1 MKTNPFAKRF
11 TKKLKSNTGASILL
25 ALMFFLVCFFVASV
39 VMASAS
45 VNASRALAQKEEQRS
60 YFAIQSAENLIK
72 DMFGQINGAN
82 RYKRDESHPEGN
94 RVTVTTEVDGVTY
107 SAYAL
112 GGFHFRD
119 EKITYSMCDCATKH
133 NYYGLWT
140 SVGAESTDPVVVVKG
155 NKGVINFNPHATES
169 DTNVASYGINCI
181 GDNSRVFLKS
191 ELEEVSMYAMSK
203 WLYDEG
209 THSLNLPSIGPGKAR
224 DFNNAFQAL
233 YVDKTK
239 TFKDLVY
246 EFDIQPEDGLH
257 AKNLPTVHVKMTT
270 DEKANLTF
278 RLTVESKYAST
289 YSGTLIA
296 HSSFESLTPP
306 GYDSSAS
313 EETIKIAGENH
324 YHKYRAMVLDT
335 YLTWYTDDIE
345 IVKGLKPEDTSNAD
359 SSTPMGDIT

>member
-1 MKTNPFAKRF
+1 MKNNVF

-25 ALMFFLVCFFVASV
+25 ALMFFLICFFVASV

-82 RYKRDESHPEGN
+82 RYKRDESHPDGN
-94 RVTVTTEVDGVTY
+94 RVTVTTEVDGTTY

-140 SVGAESTDPVVVVKG
+140 AGGTTSEDPVVVLKG
-155 NKGVINFNPHATES
+155 DKGIINFNPRATES
-169 DTNVASYGINCI
+169 DTNVASFGINCV
-181 GDNSRVFLKS
+181 GDNDKVFLKT

-203 WLYDEG
+203 WLYDDG
-209 THSLNLPSIGPGKAR
+209 THSLNLPSTGPGSAR
-224 DFNNAFQAL
+224 AFNEAFKAL

-246 EFDIQPEDGLH
+246 EFDIQPSDNTNKH
-257 AKNLPTVHVKMTT
+257 QSNLPTVHVKMTT

-278 RLTVESKYAST
+278 RLTVDSKFAST

-313 EETIKIAGENH
+313 EETILKGGENH
-324 YHKYRAMVLDT
+324 YHKYRTMVVDT

-345 IVKGLKPEDTSNAD
+345 IVKGLKPEDTSDAD
-359 SSTPMGDIT
+359 SSTPIGDIT